1 MQGGVRAK
9 EVAFARSY
17 LTKSHAFDRDT
28 AAKRVEPHVEADVFG
43 LPVSFFDR
51 YVEQVADV
59 DAPTASRAVREHLG
73 GPSGRGLD
81 RVVAILGPGAQLE
94 RSLAA
99 LPGVSSVRVI
109 PHADVAA
116 L

>member
-1 MQGGVRAK
+1 V
-9 EVAFARSY
+9 
-17 LTKSHAFDRDT
+17 
-28 AAKRVEPHVEADVFG
+28 
-43 LPVSFFDR
+43 
-51 YVEQVADV
+51 
-59 DAPTASRAVREHLG
+59 
-73 GPSGRGLD
+73 D

-99 LPGVSSVRVI
+99 IPGVASVRVI